1 MRLSCSRRRP
11 PSLGFFLSP
20 LRRDREHFPGGQRRV
35 KSVTSAGRG
44 PPRLCD
50 PGLALPPS
58 PCLPGR
64 PKNSWLINLVGSGST
79 EASPQGVGAGK
90 PPACLE
96 GRGGPGR
103 REGRR
108 GTVGRTEAFYFGP
121 AVTRVGGH
129 RLMPVRTRGPAAP

>member
-50 PGLALPPS
+50 PGLALPPP
-58 PCLPGR
+58 PCLPGG
-64 PKNSWLINLVGSGST
+64 PKNSWLITSSDPDPPRHRRKGSEPENRPLVWK
-79 EASPQGVGAGK
+79 GVAGLGRERDGEGQWEGQRHFTLD
-90 PPACLE
+90 PP
-96 GRGGPGR
+96 
-103 REGRR
+103 
-108 GTVGRTEAFYFGP
+108 
-121 AVTRVGGH
+121 
-129 RLMPVRTRGPAAP
+129 